1 MTVSRYW
8 SVGYYMR
15 WTTYH
20 GPDAAARNTQ
30 RAPAPVGVVAIRPP
44 CDEAVIRAGPSAAQC
59 ERRLGP
65 WILAA
70 TILGSSMV
78 FIDGTVVNVALP
90 ALQDAFGATA
100 ADAQWIVESYALL
113 LAALLL
119 VGGALGDRY
128 GRRRVF
134 MIGVVLFAAASAWCG
149 LASDL
154 GQLITARAAQG
165 VGGALLVPGS
175 LAIISASFAEAERG
189 KAIGTWSGFTA
200 ITAAFGP
207 VLGGWLVENASWRW
221 VFYINIPITL
231 IVLAIVLTRVPESR
245 DEAAGGPLDW
255 LGSLLVTVG
264 LGGLVFGL
272 IEAGALGLG
281 HPKVLIALTIGAAA
295 LGGFITAEARAVAPM
310 MPLAFF
316 RSRTFAGANLLTF
329 LLYAALGGIIFF
341 LPFNLIQV
349 QGYTATAA
357 GAAFLPLIGL
367 MFVLSRWAG
376 GLVARYGSRF
386 PLIVGPSVAAL
397 GFAMMALPGV
407 GGSYWTTFFPS
418 IVVMGIGMSISVA
431 PLTTVVMGAV
441 DVRHSGVASGVNNAV
456 SRAAALIAIAA
467 LGLVM
472 TASFGQVLDTRLARA
487 DVGVEI
493 AAELAGQHDR
503 WASAGVGAADA
514 GEQAVVKSVVAA
526 AFVDGFRRVALVAAT
541 LSVLG
546 AVSAAAWIGERAA

>member
-1 MTVSRYW
+1 MTVA
-8 SVGYYMR
+8 M
-15 WTTYH
+15 
-20 GPDAAARNTQ
+20 
-30 RAPAPVGVVAIRPP
+30 RPP
-44 CDEAVIRAGPSAAQC
+44 CDEAVILAGPPAAPC
-59 ERRLGP
+59 DRRLGP

-90 ALQDAFGATA
+90 ALQVALGAAA

-128 GRRRVF
+128 GRRRMF
-134 MIGVVLFAAASAWCG
+134 AIGVALFAAASVWCG
-149 LASDL
+149 LAVDV

-175 LAIISASFAEAERG
+175 LSIISASFAEAERG
-189 KAIGTWSGFTA
+189 KAIGTWAGFTA
-200 ITAAFGP
+200 VTAAFGP
-207 VLGGWLVENASWRW
+207 VLGGWLVENASWQW
-221 VFYINIPITL
+221 IFYINIPIAV

-245 DEAAGGPLDW
+245 DESSSGPLDL
-255 LGSLLVTVG
+255 LGALLATAG

-281 HPKVLIALTIGAAA
+281 HPRVLVALVIGAAS
-295 LGGFITAEARAVAPM
+295 LGGFIVAEARVSSPM
-310 MPLAFF
+310 MPLYLF

-329 LLYAALGGIIFF
+329 LLYAALGGTLFF

-376 GLVARYGSRF
+376 GLVARYGSRL
-386 PLIVGPSVAAL
+386 PLIVGPSAAAL

-407 GGSYWTTFFPS
+407 GGSYWTTFFPA
-418 IVVMGIGMSISVA
+418 IVILGIGMSISVA
-431 PLTTVVMGAV
+431 PLTTVVMGAI

-456 SRAAALIAIAA
+456 SRAAGLIAVAA

-472 TASFGQVLDTRLARA
+472 TASFGRSLDTRLVRA
-487 DVGVEI
+487 DVGAEV
-493 AAELAGQHDR
+493 AAALAGQHER
-503 WASAGVGAADA
+503 WAAVEVNTADA
-514 GEQAVVKSVVAA
+514 DEQAVVELVVHA
-526 AFVDGFRRVALVAAT
+526 AFVDGFRRVAWVASA
-541 LSVLG
+541 LSVL
-546 AVSAAAWIGERAA
+546 AAISAAALITEHAA

>member
-1 MTVSRYW
+1 MTIA
-8 SVGYYMR
+8 M
-15 WTTYH
+15 
-20 GPDAAARNTQ
+20 
-30 RAPAPVGVVAIRPP
+30 RPP
-44 CDEAVIRAGPSAAQC
+44 CDEAVILAGPPAAPC
-59 ERRLGP
+59 DRRLGP

-90 ALQDAFGATA
+90 ALQVALGATA

-128 GRRRVF
+128 GRRRIF
-134 MIGVVLFAAASAWCG
+134 AIGVALFAAASVWCG
-149 LASDL
+149 LAVDV

-175 LAIISASFAEAERG
+175 LAIISASFSEAERG
-189 KAIGTWSGFTA
+189 KAIGTWAGFTA
-200 ITAAFGP
+200 VTAAFGP

-221 VFYINIPITL
+221 VFYINIPIAL

-245 DEAAGGPLDW
+245 DESSGGPLDL
-255 LGSLLVTVG
+255 LGALLVTAG

-281 HPKVLIALTIGAAA
+281 HPRVLIALAIGAAS
-295 LGGFITAEARAVAPM
+295 LGGFIVAEARVASPM
-310 MPLAFF
+310 MPLSLF

-329 LLYAALGGIIFF
+329 LLYAALGGTLFF

-357 GAAFLPLIGL
+357 GAAFLPLICL

-376 GLVARYGSRF
+376 GLVARYGSRL
-386 PLIVGPSVAAL
+386 PLITGPSVAAL

-407 GGSYWTTFFPS
+407 GGSYWTTFFPA
-418 IVVMGIGMSISVA
+418 IVVLGIGMSISVA
-431 PLTTVVMGAV
+431 PLTTVVMGAI
-441 DVRHSGVASGVNNAV
+441 DVRYSGVASGVNNAV
-456 SRAAALIAIAA
+456 SRAAGLIAVAA

-472 TASFGQVLDTRLARA
+472 TTSFGRALDTRLLRA
-487 DVGVEI
+487 DVGAEVT
-493 AAELAGQHDR
+493 AALAGQHER
-503 WASAGVGAADA
+503 WAAAEVKTADTD
-514 GEQAVVKSVVAA
+514 EQAVVESVVNA
-526 AFVDGFRRVALVAAT
+526 AFVDGFRSVAWVAAA
-541 LSVLG
+541 LSAL
-546 AVSAAAWIGERAA
+546 AAISAAALIEARSDESGEPGEPRPAFESRRTDRDLEEREVG

>member
-1 MTVSRYW
+1 
-8 SVGYYMR
+8 
-15 WTTYH
+15 
-20 GPDAAARNTQ
+20 
-30 RAPAPVGVVAIRPP
+30 
-44 CDEAVIRAGPSAAQC
+44 
-59 ERRLGP
+59 
-65 WILAA
+65 
-70 TILGSSMV
+70 MV

-134 MIGVVLFAAASAWCG
+134 AIGVVLFAAASAWCG
-149 LASDL
+149 LAADV

-221 VFYINIPITL
+221 IFFINIPIAL

-245 DEAAGGPLDW
+245 DEAACGPLDW
-255 LGSLLVTVG
+255 LGSLLATVG

-281 HPKVLIALTIGAAA
+281 HPRVLIALAVGVAA

-310 MPLAFF
+310 MPLALF

-376 GLVARYGSRF
+376 GLVARYGSRL
-386 PLIVGPSVAAL
+386 PLVIGPSVAAL

-407 GGSYWTTFFPS
+407 GGSYWTTFFPA
-418 IVVMGIGMSISVA
+418 IVVTGIGMSISVA

-472 TASFGQVLDTRLARA
+472 TASFGQALDTRLARA
-487 DVGVEI
+487 DVGVEV

-503 WASAGVGAADA
+503 WASAGVAAADA

-541 LSVLG
+541 LSVLA
-546 AVSAAAWIGERAA
+546 AVSAAAWIVERAA